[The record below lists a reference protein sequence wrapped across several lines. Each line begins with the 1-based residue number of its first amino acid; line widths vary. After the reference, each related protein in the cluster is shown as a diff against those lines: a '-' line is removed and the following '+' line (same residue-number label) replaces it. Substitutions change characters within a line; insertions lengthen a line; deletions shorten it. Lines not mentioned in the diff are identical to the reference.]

1 MQIKNTDKNE
11 RSKIAEFCIFLSN
24 LFNENILTQLYLP
37 EFTHFYEYVVLF
49 LYVRFFFN
57 SFRQKK
63 F

>member
-1 MQIKNTDKNE
+1 MNDQKLLN
-11 RSKIAEFCIFLSN
+11 FVYFLAN

-57 SFRQKK
+57 
-63 F
+63 